1 LGTAIPYSDIDK
13 FLSDER
19 NRKGCLL
26 DTNFLIA
33 LTEENHKFN
42 EDSSFIF
49 EKLVQYQVPIYC
61 TVTVRTE
68 FIDYQRKIIV
78 TESLMDM
85 LAPSSK
91 WRISTSVR
99 EALRRQRGWIDNQAK
114 EDDLPVL
121 TDSRI
126 KDMKRIFLPRT
137 ASGHIGWV
145 EICKAILAGKLL
157 NAWSDVE
164 RELSLNYVDMR
175 EGKSANLFPDG
186 LKWEKMYSLAETTA
200 LSSNDAM
207 ILNVLESSSLP
218 FVVSADYDL
227 AYGVMKSSEPKAIL
241 VPDSLYAR
249 HLKKIK
255 F

>member
-1 LGTAIPYSDIDK
+1 MGTAIPYSDVDK
-13 FLSDER
+13 FLSNIE
-19 NRKGCLL
+19 NRQGCIL

-42 EDSSFIF
+42 DDSSFIF
-49 EKLVQYQVPIYC
+49 EKLVQYEVPIYC

-91 WRISTSVR
+91 WKISGAVR
-99 EALRRQRGWIDNQAK
+99 DALRKQRGWIDNQAK
-114 EDDLPVL
+114 EDELPVL

-126 KDMKRIFLPRT
+126 KDMKRIFFPRT
-137 ASGHIGWV
+137 LSGQIGWI
-145 EICKAILAGKLL
+145 EICSSILKGNLL
-157 NAWSDVE
+157 CAWQDVE
-164 RELSLNYVDMR
+164 TELSLNYIDMR
-175 EGKSANLFPDG
+175 EGNSAHLFPKG
-186 LKWEKMYSLAETTA
+186 LNWENMYALAETTA

-207 ILNVLESSSLP
+207 ILNVLESSVLL

-227 AYGVMKSSEPKAIL
+227 AYGVMKSSSNKVIL
-241 VPDSLYAR
+241 VPDSLYKR
-249 HLKKIK
+249 YLKKIK